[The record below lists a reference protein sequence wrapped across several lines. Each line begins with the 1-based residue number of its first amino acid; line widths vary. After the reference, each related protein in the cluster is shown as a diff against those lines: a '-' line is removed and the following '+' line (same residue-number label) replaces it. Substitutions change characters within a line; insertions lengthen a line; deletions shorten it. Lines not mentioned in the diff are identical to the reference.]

1 MLCFTSGGA
10 NMKVKKR
17 IISVILTIS
26 MLIISVV
33 PALAA
38 DISVSPISFDD
49 NDQSSITIIMP
60 DGDKETYDVFFTDNS
75 VITIHDKGNSTTR
88 LETFFDSG
96 KSVET
101 VYQNKVEILRKTYPS
116 LLVNQSIKEN
126 NDYNVEPSN
135 FVFPNDY
142 QSIGSVSFKTNST
155 GVAYKIS
162 IECKQVSE
170 DYCEAYDLNGSVTK
184 SVQFL
189 VNELLT
195 MFFPVSLSPA
205 VTGIAGNVV
214 NKLIS
219 AGIVKIREVGVNKII
234 SSVTADYVEGF
245 VTNYSIRYKNQY
257 GASNTGIGKAIY
269 IKTNNERFN
278 TVEYDEMY
286 PQFLKKRDDKIA
298 RMIYYAYDA
307 YGYPGVSSWSATRT
321 VPYCTS

>member
-49 NDQSSITIIMP
+49 NDQSSITVIMP

-116 LLVNQSIKEN
+116 LLVKQSIKEN

-135 FVFPNDY
+135 FVFPEKY

-162 IECKQVSE
+162 IECKQDSE
-170 DYCEAYDLNGSVTK
+170 DYCEK
-184 SVQFL
+184 
-189 VNELLT
+189 
-195 MFFPVSLSPA
+195 
-205 VTGIAGNVV
+205 
-214 NKLIS
+214 
-219 AGIVKIREVGVNKII
+219 
-234 SSVTADYVEGF
+234 
-245 VTNYSIRYKNQY
+245 
-257 GASNTGIGKAIY
+257 
-269 IKTNNERFN
+269 
-278 TVEYDEMY
+278 
-286 PQFLKKRDDKIA
+286 
-298 RMIYYAYDA
+298 
-307 YGYPGVSSWSATRT
+307 
-321 VPYCTS
+321 

>member
-49 NDQSSITIIMP
+49 NDQSSITVIMP

-116 LLVNQSIKEN
+116 LLVKQSIKEN

-135 FVFPNDY
+135 FVFPEKY

-162 IECKQVSE
+162 IECKQDSE
-170 DYCEAYDLNGSVTK
+170 DYCEKYDLNGSVTK

-189 VNELLT
+189 VNGLLA
-195 MFFPVSLSPA
+195 MFSPISLSSEA
-205 VTGIAGNVV
+205 TGIASNVV

-219 AGIVKIREVGVNKII
+219 AGGSRG
-234 SSVTADYVEGF
+234 
-245 VTNYSIRYKNQY
+245 
-257 GASNTGIGKAIY
+257 
-269 IKTNNERFN
+269 
-278 TVEYDEMY
+278 
-286 PQFLKKRDDKIA
+286 
-298 RMIYYAYDA
+298 
-307 YGYPGVSSWSATRT
+307 
-321 VPYCTS
+321 

>member
-1 MLCFTSGGA
+1 
-10 NMKVKKR
+10 MKVKKR

>member
-49 NDQSSITIIMP
+49 NDQSSITVIMP

-116 LLVNQSIKEN
+116 LLVKQSIKEN

-135 FVFPNDY
+135 FVFPEKY

-162 IECKQVSE
+162 IECKQDSE
-170 DYCEAYDLNGSVTK
+170 DYCEKYDLNGSVTK

-189 VNELLT
+189 VNGLLT
-195 MFFPVSLSPA
+195 MFSPFSSVA
-205 VTGIAGNVV
+205 TGIASNVA
-214 NKLIS
+214 NNLIS
-219 AGIVKIREVGVNKII
+219 AGVVEVRKIGVNQII
-234 SSVTADYVEGF
+234 AAVTADYVEGF

-269 IKTNNERFN
+269 IKTNDERFN

-321 VPYCTS
+321 VPYCTA

>member
-1 MLCFTSGGA
+1 
-10 NMKVKKR
+10 MKVKKR

-49 NDQSSITIIMP
+49 NDQSSITVIMP

-75 VITIHDKGNSTTR
+75 VITI
-88 LETFFDSG
+88 
-96 KSVET
+96 
-101 VYQNKVEILRKTYPS
+101 QILRKTYPS
-116 LLVNQSIKEN
+116 LLVKQSIKEN

-135 FVFPNDY
+135 FVFPEKY

-162 IECKQVSE
+162 IECKQDSE
-170 DYCEAYDLNGSVTK
+170 DYCEKYDLNGSVTK

-189 VNELLT
+189 VNGLLT
-195 MFFPVSLSPA
+195 MFSPFSSVA
-205 VTGIAGNVV
+205 TGIASNVA
-214 NKLIS
+214 NNLIS
-219 AGIVKIREVGVNKII
+219 AGVVEVRKIGVNQII
-234 SSVTADYVEGF
+234 AAVTADYVEGF

-269 IKTNNERFN
+269 IKTNDERFN

>member
-10 NMKVKKR
+10 NKKVKKR

-116 LLVNQSIKEN
+116 LLVKQSIKEN
-126 NDYNVEPSN
+126 NDYTVEPSN
-135 FVFPNDY
+135 FVFPEKY

-162 IECKQVSE
+162 IECKQDSE

-189 VNELLT
+189 VNGLLA
-195 MFFPVSLSPA
+195 MFSPISLSSEA
-205 VTGIAGNVV
+205 TGIASNVV

-219 AGIVKIREVGVNKII
+219 AGVVEVRKIGVNQII
-234 SSVTADYVEGF
+234 AAVTADYVEGF

-269 IKTNNERFN
+269 IKTNDERFKN
-278 TVEYDEMY
+278 PGREFSVTCIRDES
-286 PQFLKKRDDKIA
+286 P
-298 RMIYYAYDA
+298 
-307 YGYPGVSSWSATRT
+307 SSR
-321 VPYCTS
+321 